1 MNREFAETVFK
12 KSLEESV
19 SFSEVLNFWAG
30 SFAVLPGSAWYSGC
44 PGADVPGRRNPLPF
58 SEFGFGCCCFL
69 HGVILQ
75 RSGSEWWWWF
85 RSICRPSCRQRFKVS
100 FKSRFGRFCSASAG
114 LFYVLY
120 STLEQRGFCHSKL
133 PHRRFGAFS
142 NVGNCSSGTLCLK
155 QLITFRG
162 VSSLE
167 FVQKDEIFFAR

>member
-1 MNREFAETVFK
+1 M
-12 KSLEESV
+12 
-19 SFSEVLNFWAG
+19 
-30 SFAVLPGSAWYSGC
+30 
-44 PGADVPGRRNPLPF
+44 
-58 SEFGFGCCCFL
+58 
-69 HGVILQ
+69 
-75 RSGSEWWWWF
+75 
-85 RSICRPSCRQRFKVS
+85 S

-133 PHRRFGAFS
+133 PHRRFS

-167 FVQKDEIFFAR
+167 FVQKDEIFLQGDQGKSVKMLGKEVPLEIKYEG